1 MGNGLPL
8 INTSNLDFDMGGLDR
23 LRGDN
28 TAFTDPKVT
37 NPKFDTYPKHLP
49 VDNFIQRGYLR
60 LLGKNLTAVGTG
72 TAEMIGGPDTH
83 TSLQEK
89 KNKLGAK
96 LNFQFNPSQLTR
108 SVTARTDTQ
117 LWINQSPSQLLMPG
131 IGDMT
136 FGWQMLF
143 NRESEVQNNFIAR
156 TQQWA
161 SRLEVDSSPKSIDAL
176 IADFGVDSPQV
187 ASRIGVL
194 ADIMVL
200 DMITG
205 QRLTEATVEY
215 SQAYAEAVRVRNE
228 EPDEN
233 AAIISNMTG
242 SQKDNLQTAN
252 MHNSAFL
259 IPNPI
264 RAVLSENFMVDGY
277 VNQVTVS
284 LQKFSPEM
292 VPTVAF
298 VDISMHAI
306 YQGFARDTTVFT
318 ALAEVLSGQPISS
331 AVDPAAGE
339 NQNRI
344 ADNVNDESYE
354 LQRLGFQSQ
363 PRILAGM
370 DHSPDDTGGL
380 GFWLG
385 DAQVH
390 LRDHKVTGG
399 PNTTTSL
406 GDLKGGNSKPC
417 QVEDGENKEWAFS
430 YAFCSELKDSSLGDF
445 LLKHPARRDFRD
457 LVLDR
462 FAADVWVGMALRA
475 RLKAK
480 GSDDPADDDY
490 KLKNLKIL
498 WEDGGEGGFGN
509 YETGDHFFGEWSQE
523 RRKHLFAIGVDN
535 MFSAY
540 GIPTQ
545 GNWRRRHSYLREAIG
560 QESGFF
566 TRSFPITEMSS
577 HPGHYGDEFYR
588 HHGTFD
594 NTEINI
600 KFGSSRGDAG
610 WIWMPDKRGRR
621 IPSEEFAY
629 NMARGFYTSSTNLF
643 PTTLTLRHK
652 SNSSLDIEFDVEYQW
667 ATTYRVRLLMSDI
680 VSGGTA
686 YCISDTGVIWVN
698 PRNATTDIIDDIDEG
713 LFGSGAGEKDKPLD
727 GRAQG
732 GFGDDIEATMKDGEW
747 LTKDFNTWPNP
758 DIEAKDL
765 KLYFDDLFSSG
776 QPFPNS
782 KLYADARPPGEP
794 VNPRLGGVSISSA
807 GVFVNMNGSAF

>member
-1 MGNGLPL
+1 MGNGS
-8 INTSNLDFDMGGLDR
+8 NTYFDMGGFTPPSDFDMGGALSPP
-23 LRGDN
+23 DN
-28 TAFTDPKVT
+28 TNTSFTDPKVR
-37 NPKFDTYPKHLP
+37 NPEFNTFPKHLP

-72 TAEMIGGPDTH
+72 TAESVGSIDAQN
-83 TSLQEK
+83 SLQEK
-89 KNKLGAK
+89 KNELGAK

-143 NRESEVQNNFIAR
+143 NREAEVQDNFIAR

-205 QRLTEATVEY
+205 QRLTEATVRY

-264 RAVLSENFMVDGY
+264 RAVFSENFMVDGY

-318 ALAEVLSGQPISS
+318 ALAEALAGQPISS
-331 AVDPAAGE
+331 SMDPAAGE

-370 DHSPDDTGGL
+370 DHSPDDTGG
-380 GFWLG
+380 WAPWSG

-390 LRDHKVTGG
+390 LRDHKATGA

-417 QVEDGENKEWAFS
+417 QVEDGENEEWAFS
-430 YAFCSELKDSSLGDF
+430 YAFCSELKNSDLGDF
-445 LLKHPARRDFRD
+445 LLKHPERGEFRD

-480 GSDDPADDDY
+480 GDNDDA
-490 KLKNLKIL
+490 KLENLKKL
-498 WEDGGEGGFGN
+498 WEDGDEGGFTG
-509 YETGDHFFGEWSQE
+509 YVTGDHFFGEWSPE
-523 RRKHLFAIGVDN
+523 RRKQLFAIGIDN
-535 MFSAY
+535 MRTVY
-540 GIPTQ
+540 GTTFNAKQRQ
-545 GNWRRRHSYLREAIG
+545 GFHRRAAEQA
-560 QESGFF
+560 SGFF
-566 TRSFPITEMSS
+566 TRSFPITELSS

-588 HHGTFD
+588 HHGTFN

-600 KFGSSRGDAG
+600 KFAGGSEAG
-610 WIWMPDKRGRR
+610 WIWMPDKRGRG

-643 PTTLTLRHK
+643 PTTITLVGTGTTA
-652 SNSSLDIEFDVEYQW
+652 DIEFDVEYQW

-698 PRNATTDIIDDIDEG
+698 PRNATTDIIDDIDKG
-713 LFGSGAGEKDKPLD
+713 LWVNTAAEKDKTLD
-727 GRAQG
+727 GSPQG
-732 GFGDDIEATMKDGEW
+732 EFGDGIETTMKDGEW
-747 LTKDFNTWPNP
+747 LKKDVRTLMP

-776 QPFPNS
+776 QTPPNS
-782 KLYADARPPGEP
+782 KLYADAKSPGEP
-794 VNPRLGGVSISSA
+794 VNPRLGGMSISSA
-807 GVFVNMNGSAF
+807 GVSVNMNGSAF

>member
-1 MGNGLPL
+1 MGNG
-8 INTSNLDFDMGGLDR
+8 SNPYFDMGGPFSPPDTT
-23 LRGDN
+23 N
-28 TAFTDPKVT
+28 TAFTDPKVR
-37 NPKFDTYPKHLP
+37 NPEFDTYPKHLP
-49 VDNFIQRGYLR
+49 IDNVIQRGYLR
-60 LLGKNLTAVGTG
+60 LLGKNLAATGTG
-72 TAEMIGGPDTH
+72 TAESVGGLDAQN
-83 TSLQEK
+83 SLQEK
-89 KNKLGAK
+89 RNKLGAK
-96 LNFQFNPSQLTR
+96 LNFQFNPNQLTR

-143 NRESEVQNNFIAR
+143 NREAEVQDNFIAR
-156 TQQWA
+156 TQQKA

-176 IADFGVDSPQV
+176 IADWGVDSPQV

-264 RAVLSENFMVDGY
+264 RAVFSENFMVDGY

-318 ALAEVLSGQPISS
+318 ALAEALSGQPISS
-331 AVDPAAGE
+331 TVDPAAGE

-370 DHSPDDTGGL
+370 DHSPDDTGG
-380 GFWLG
+380 WAPWTG

-390 LRDHKVTGG
+390 LRDHKATGA

-417 QVEDGENKEWAFS
+417 QVEDGENNEWAFS

-445 LLKHPARRDFRD
+445 LLKHPERRDFRD

-475 RLKAK
+475 RLKAD
-480 GSDDPADDDY
+480 SLAD
-490 KLKNLKIL
+490 LKKL
-498 WEDGGEGGFGN
+498 WEDGGEGGFTG

-523 RRKHLFAIGVDN
+523 RRKQLFAIGIDN

-540 GIPTQ
+540 GIPQQ
-545 GNWRRRHSYLREAIG
+545 GRQYGTKKGREAAE
-560 QESGFF
+560 QSAGFF

-588 HHGTFD
+588 HHGTFN

-600 KFGSSRGDAG
+600 KFAGGSEAG
-610 WIWMPDKRGRR
+610 WIWMPDKRGRG

-643 PTTLTLRHK
+643 PTTITLVGTG
-652 SNSSLDIEFDVEYQW
+652 NTADIEFDVEYQW

-686 YCISDTGVIWVN
+686 YCISDTGIIWVN
-698 PRNATTDIIDDIDEG
+698 PRNATTDIIDDIDKG
-713 LFGSGAGEKDKPLD
+713 LWGGGEDEKDKTLD
-727 GRAQG
+727 GSPQG
-732 GFGDDIEATMKDGEW
+732 GFGDDIEAAMKDGEW
-747 LTKDFNTWPNP
+747 LTKDFNTWPAP

-776 QPFPNS
+776 QTYPNS

-807 GVFVNMNGSAF
+807 GVFANMNGSAF